1 MTALSCSRIRELAP
15 GFVLGALDR
24 AEMAAVREH
33 LRTCPRPHPEIAEL
47 GGVVPYLGQS
57 VAPIVPA
64 AGLKAA
70 VMAAVE
76 ADLTA
81 RREAPQPSPEHVPA
95 LTVVGSEPDRKVV
108 GGGVLAALRSRRA
121 ASWATR
127 AAAAIVIFGLLGTVV
142 TLRGALDKAQTGA
155 DIWGYIGTAG
165 NRSTVLAPVGE
176 GKGAGAAALL
186 PSRNLRV
193 YVSGLEATH
202 GDEVYIVWIS
212 VDGDTARSAGW
223 FTVDGS
229 GTGEV
234 VAEDLSPSSSI
245 RIYVCREANRNVARP
260 TGPVVLSGTI
270 VMWSAPVST
279 PTF

>member
-1 MTALSCSRIRELAP
+1 MIALSCSGVRRLAS

-33 LRTCPRPHPEIAEL
+33 LRTCSQPHPEITEL

-57 VAPIVPA
+57 VAPIEPA
-64 AGLKAA
+64 VGLKTA
-70 VMAAVE
+70 VMAAVQ
-76 ADLTA
+76 ADLAA
-81 RREAPQPSPEHVPA
+81 RRAAPQLSPDRAPE
-95 LTVVGSEPDRKVV
+95 LRVVRSEPHRRSI
-108 GGGVLAALRSRRA
+108 GGGVTAALRSRRV

-127 AAAAIVIFGLLGTVV
+127 AAAAIVIVGLLGTVV
-142 TLRGALDKAQTGA
+142 SLRGALDKAQTGD

-165 NRSTVLAPVGE
+165 NRSTVLAPVGD
-176 GKGAGAAALL
+176 GTGAGAAALL

-212 VDGDTARSAGW
+212 VDGDAVRSAGW

-234 VAEDLSPSSSI
+234 VAEGLSPSSTI
-245 RIYVCREANRNVARP
+245 RIYVCHEADRNVARP

-270 VMWSAPVST
+270 VMWAPAST